1 VVALSEGEALRALNL
16 IKVSYGPLEPVLT
29 PGEARREG
37 APKVHDD
44 RDNLFFQQPIIFGE
58 AEPGVLEADF
68 VVEAHYKTQTV
79 DHAYL
84 EPDSG
89 VAFIHENGQLVVLA
103 GSQNIHAHQK
113 TIAGAIG
120 LSTEQV
126 RVIQPTM
133 GGAFGGHLDVSVG
146 GLLGLAAWKLKR
158 PVNRPETTK
167 LDPGDGHGIPWETFS
182 TIILRS
188 SSKGICGEGN
198 V

>member
-1 VVALSEGEALRALNL
+1 M
-16 IKVSYGPLEPVLT
+16 
-29 PGEARREG
+29 
-37 APKVHDD
+37 
-44 RDNLFFQQPIIFGE
+44 
-58 AEPGVLEADF
+58 EADF
-68 VVEAHYKTQTV
+68 AVEARYKTQTV
-79 DHAYL
+79 THAYL

-89 VAFIHENGQLVVLA
+89 VAFIHDNGQLVVLA
-103 GSQNIHAHQK
+103 ESQNIHAHQK

-120 LSTEQV
+120 LSIEQV

-133 GGAFGGHLDVSVG
+133 EDNGVSG
-146 GLLGLAAWKLKR
+146 YDPMKSKGLPTLYKA
-158 PVNRPETTK
+158 VNRLETTK